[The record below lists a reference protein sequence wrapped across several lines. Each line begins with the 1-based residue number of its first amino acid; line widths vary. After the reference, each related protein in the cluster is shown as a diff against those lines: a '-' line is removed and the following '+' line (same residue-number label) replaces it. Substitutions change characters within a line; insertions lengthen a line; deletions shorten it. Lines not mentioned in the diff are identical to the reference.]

1 MNKKKNAIL
10 LIALG
15 LMSCGEES
23 IDSVDTFNE
32 NDNLKSR
39 FLNVQP
45 SSHLRVYYDNGDPDG
60 KWGEDWGC
68 KGTGGNCLETIVI
81 DIPRLSSKGYNI
93 TIKTIVSGNQ
103 EEIKKH
109 FSSNKKEILLFLQQ
123 NLVEGVIVG
132 ELTVT
137 HKGNDS
143 SFVLIFKDRK
153 ENIVAV
159 QPFVE

>member
-1 MNKKKNAIL
+1 MNKKFFAISV
-10 LIALG
+10 IAFG
-15 LMSCGEES
+15 LMSCDEES
-23 IDSVDTFNE
+23 TNSMDAFPKNE
-32 NDNLKSR
+32 HLKSK
-39 FLNVQP
+39 FSNVQP
-45 SSHLRVYYDNGDPDG
+45 NSALRIYYDNGDPDG

-68 KGTGGNCLETIVI
+68 DGEGGNCLETIVI
-81 DIPRLSSKGYNI
+81 DLPRLSPKAYNI
-93 TIKTIVSGNQ
+93 IIKTIVSGNQ

-109 FSSNKKEILLFLQQ
+109 FSSNKKELLHFLQQ
-123 NLVEGVIVG
+123 NLVEGVIAG

>member
-1 MNKKKNAIL
+1 MNKKFFAISV
-10 LIALG
+10 IAFG
-15 LMSCGEES
+15 LMSCEGEGT
-23 IDSVDTFNE
+23 DSVGTFNE
-32 NDNLKSR
+32 NDNLKSK
-39 FLNVQP
+39 FSNVQP
-45 SSHLRVYYDNGDPDG
+45 SSHLREYYDNGDPDG

-81 DIPRLSSKGYNI
+81 DLPLLSPKAYNI

-109 FSSNKKEILLFLQQ
+109 FSSNKKELLHFLQQ
-123 NLVEGVIVG
+123 NLVEGVIAG

-137 HKGNDS
+137 HKWNDS

>member
-1 MNKKKNAIL
+1 MNKKIFAISV
-10 LIALG
+10 IAFG
-15 LMSCGEES
+15 LMSCEIE
-23 IDSVDTFNE
+23 DTSSMYVFNE
-32 NDNLKSR
+32 SYSLKSKFLNNQPNSNLK
-39 FLNVQP
+39 
-45 SSHLRVYYDNGDPDG
+45 VYYDNGDPDG
-60 KWGEDWGC
+60 EWGKDFGC
-68 KGTGGNCLETIVI
+68 EGSGGTCLDVIVI
-81 DIPRLSSKGYNI
+81 DIPRLSPKAYNI

-109 FSSNKKEILLFLQQ
+109 FSSSKKELLNFLQQ
-123 NLVEGVIVG
+123 NLVEGVIAG
-132 ELTVT
+132 ELNVM